1 MTNTKTRTKKTVSS
15 KKQDSDKNVTLNKSE
30 IEDVLDEE
38 IEDVKDVIKEE
49 PVKEKTVRTYRDEDL
64 IVCRSITRGYLS
76 YIGKK
81 SGEMYVFANYDD
93 TCEVEVRD
101 LNALRA
107 SKSQYLYAPLFV
119 IEDEEFISQPRW
131 KDIKELYDKFMIE
144 DINEI
149 IEKPLSEFKSILYK
163 LPKGYQTALY
173 SEVATRIHSGEFDS
187 LNKIKAIDEIC
198 GTDLYCLIS

>member
-1 MTNTKTRTKKTVSS
+1 MASTNSRSRKSTSS
-15 KKQDSDKNVTLNKSE
+15 AKKQTVDETLSLNKT
-30 IEDVLDEE
+30 EDVSNEE
-38 IEDVKDVIKEE
+38 VKDTETVVEEEKKVIK
-49 PVKEKTVRTYRDEDL
+49 TYRDEDL
-64 IVCRSITRGYLS
+64 IQCRSITRGYLS

-93 TCEVEVRD
+93 TCEIEVRD

-119 IEDEEFISQPRW
+119 IEDEDFISQPRW
-131 KDIKELYDKFMIE
+131 KDLKDLYDKFIME
-144 DINEI
+144 DVNEI
-149 IEKPLSEFKSILYK
+149 IERPLSEFKSILSK

>member
-1 MTNTKTRTKKTVSS
+1 MATGNTRQKKVTSGIN
-15 KKQDSDKNVTLNKSE
+15 KQDTKSDLKLNKLEEEAVSNEEVADTEAVNNEEKKE
-30 IEDVLDEE
+30 I
-38 IEDVKDVIKEE
+38 K
-49 PVKEKTVRTYRDEDL
+49 TYRDDDL

-93 TCEVEVRD
+93 TCEIEVRD

-107 SKSQYLYAPLFV
+107 SRSQYLYAPLFV
-119 IEDEEFISQPRW
+119 IEDEDFISQPRW
-131 KDIKELYDKFMIE
+131 KDVKELYNKFIIQ

-149 IEKPLSEFKSILYK
+149 IEKPLGEFKSILYK

-198 GTDLYCLIS
+198 GTDLFCLIS

>member
-1 MTNTKTRTKKTVSS
+1 MATTNLKTKKTTAV
-15 KKQDSDKNVTLNKSE
+15 KKTSNDALLLNETKT
-30 IEDVLDEE
+30 EDVSNEE
-38 IEDVKDVIKEE
+38 VKDTKTAVKEE
-49 PVKEKTVRTYRDEDL
+49 KVTKTYRDEDL
-64 IVCRSITRGYLS
+64 IECRSITRGYLS

-81 SGEMYVFANYDD
+81 SGEVYVFENYDD
-93 TCEVEVRD
+93 TCEIEVRD

-119 IEDEEFISQPRW
+119 IEDEDFISQPKW
-131 KDIKELYDKFMIE
+131 KDLKDLYDKFIME
-144 DINEI
+144 DISEI
-149 IEKPLSEFKSILYK
+149 IEKPLSEFKSILRN